1 MQNYATDV
9 PLATSSQQ
17 SQRLPKTRSRISAA
31 CVRCQKRKIRC
42 DAALPACSACQK
54 AGANCVGGGK
64 LREISHSYVN
74 RLEARLQWLE
84 SIVRKNLPSIDLNRV
99 PTDQSGDQKN
109 YGPHDL
115 EAPAPQNSGTHKNS
129 PQDDDSL
136 LEITEQVGLVS
147 VSTGADLRY
156 LGPSSGLFFTRFVLT
171 GIGRKIQAKE
181 LSPSDSMNG
190 VPLIPIDLLEVQPS
204 DLPSAKEHAIWLSE
218 SYFETVHLQ
227 YPFLHEA
234 THLETIRRMYDDI
247 EVGPAAEFQVF
258 MVLAIAATI
267 LSRQAKVQ
275 LSAEGYCA
283 SAMSRIDGIF
293 QKASLTGVQCILLLQ
308 MYTLYNASSGLSL
321 WTLHY
326 HCLAWLIE
334 LGLQR
339 SIQVS
344 GLSHLEQ
351 EMRTRVFWCTYIMDR
366 VLCTLMGRPLGI
378 MDEQCDLR
386 FPLDVNDD
394 DLGSNRQTL
403 GQTNESLTKMSSAI
417 HLCKLATLNSE
428 IKCVLYCVDRVYPPY
443 TTPAITDLVKWK
455 EDMLG
460 RLHQW
465 KEDIPQHP
473 QGSPRCGTNLICEI
487 KYHELVMLLCR
498 PNPRIEHPSKMS
510 LRECFSSAI
519 ECSTLYHK
527 LYASSTLQYS
537 WLSINSLFLCVI
549 INFYCVWAPDGV
561 ADEVDFETL
570 ARALRCT
577 SDVLSATGE
586 YWPAAKRSRDVLDRV
601 STATLRRFTQKNK
614 ETGQIDRGS
623 SGAQIAVNSSST
635 SGLGQT
641 VDMFDAN
648 TVSGILPEL
657 QIANGGTGNS
667 TFPPFYAEQA
677 DALMSTDILSYF
689 MGSQGNMNI
698 NNFETFG
705 ECQPDMNGVMQ
716 NFFEDGFRDF
726 DFGLQD
732 HG

>member
-1 MQNYATDV
+1 MPTY
-9 PLATSSQQ
+9 
-17 SQRLPKTRSRISAA
+17 
-31 CVRCQKRKIRC
+31 
-42 DAALPACSACQK
+42 
-54 AGANCVGGGK
+54 
-64 LREISHSYVN
+64 SYVN
-74 RLEARLQWLE
+74 SLEARLQWLE

-99 PTDQSGDQKN
+99 PTDHSDNLKI
-109 YGPHDL
+109 YRPHDL
-115 EAPAPQNSGTHKNS
+115 EGPASQDSGTHKNS
-129 PQDDDSL
+129 SQDEESL

-171 GIGRKIQAKE
+171 GVGRQIQAKE

-190 VPLIPIDLLEVQPS
+190 VPLVPIDLLEVQPS
-204 DLPSAKEHAIWLSE
+204 ELPSAQKHAIWLSE
-218 SYFETVHLQ
+218 SYFETIHLQ
-227 YPFLHEA
+227 YPFLHES

-293 QKASLTGVQCILLLQ
+293 QKASLTGVQCTLLLQ
-308 MYTLYNASSGLSL
+308 MYTLHNASSGLSL

-326 HCLAWLIE
+326 HCLAWVIE

-344 GLSHLEQ
+344 ELSHLEQ

-386 FPLDVNDD
+386 VSDMNLWNHSELILFLQLPLDVNDD
-394 DLGSNRQTL
+394 DLGSNRQKS
-403 GQTNESLTKMSSAI
+403 GQTSEPLTKMSYAI
-417 HLCKLATLNSE
+417 HLCKLATFNSE
-428 IKCVLYCVDRVYPPY
+428 VKCVLYCVDRVYPPY

-473 QGSPRCGTNLICEI
+473 QGSPRCCTNLLCEI
-487 KYHELVMLLCR
+487 KYHELVMLVCR
-498 PNPRIEHPSKMS
+498 PNPRFQHPSKTS

-527 LYASSTLQYS
+527 LYATSTLQYS

-549 INFYCVWAPDGV
+549 IMFYCVWAPDGV
-561 ADEVDFETL
+561 ADEVDIEML
-570 ARALRCT
+570 ARALRFA

-614 ETGQIDRGS
+614 ETAQVDRGS
-623 SGAQIAVNSSST
+623 SRTQSAVNSSST

-648 TVSGILPEL
+648 TVSGTLPGL
-657 QIANGGTGNS
+657 QIGNGGIGNS

-705 ECQPDMNGVMQ
+705 EYQPDMNGVMQ
-716 NFFEDGFRDF
+716 NFFEDGFP
-726 DFGLQD
+726 
-732 HG
+732 